1 MKLKRIISV
10 AAAAVLAVSAFAGCG
25 SSSSNGSASA
35 SGSASTSAETA
46 STGDDGYYH
55 LKLATSPS
63 LCQAPLHVAVQN
75 GFFEEEGIKAEEI
88 QFDANYVQEAVAT
101 EQVEAGFGLIGKFL
115 LPIENGLAIKFT
127 SGMHNGCIKVLT
139 KKDSGINSIADLKG
153 KTIGVDG
160 LSGAAAI
167 MLKRALAAEGI
178 GVTESNMEVDLVA
191 YSKSDLA
198 QALENGAV
206 AAITTGD
213 PTASIDEKEYDLKV
227 LLNTATDETY
237 GYGKEY
243 CCAAFVTT
251 KLAEEHPDVAAA
263 FTRAVQ
269 KASLWVEEHPREAAQ
284 IQLDH
289 NYVSGDI
296 ELNSALLEQYD
307 YTPSVQGGYD
317 AVEANARDMAAIE
330 LINPDTDP
338 KAFADGCYIFLDG
351 VPDSPSADSEET
363 PAEGSAESSSAQADG
378 TISTA
383 AANIKGDVAVPLL
396 ATTENTTEGPKDCC
410 Q

>member
-25 SSSSNGSASA
+25 SSSSNGSAS
-35 SGSASTSAETA
+35 GSAGTSAETA
-46 STGDDGYYH
+46 SAGDDGYYH

-127 SGMHNGCIKVLT
+127 SGMHNGCIKILT

-213 PTASIDEKEYDLKV
+213 PTASIAEKEYDLKV

-296 ELNSALLEQYD
+296 DLNASLLEEYD

-317 AVEANARDMAAIE
+317 AVEANARDMADIE

-338 KAFADGCYIFLDG
+338 KEFVDGCYIFFDG
-351 VPDSPSADSEET
+351 VPDSPSSYSEET
-363 PAEGSAESSSAQADG
+363 PAEGSAESTSAQSDG
-378 TISTA
+378 TVST
-383 AANIKGDVAVPLL
+383 AANIKGDVAVPLI
-396 ATTENTTEGPKDCC
+396 ATEKNTTEGPKDCC

>member
-1 MKLKRIISV
+1 
-10 AAAAVLAVSAFAGCG
+10 
-25 SSSSNGSASA
+25 
-35 SGSASTSAETA
+35 
-46 STGDDGYYH
+46 
-55 LKLATSPS
+55 
-63 LCQAPLHVAVQN
+63 
-75 GFFEEEGIKAEEI
+75 
-88 QFDANYVQEAVAT
+88 
-101 EQVEAGFGLIGKFL
+101 
-115 LPIENGLAIKFT
+115 
-127 SGMHNGCIKVLT
+127 
-139 KKDSGINSIADLKG
+139 
-153 KTIGVDG
+153 
-160 LSGAAAI
+160 
-167 MLKRALAAEGI
+167 
-178 GVTESNMEVDLVA
+178 MEVDLVA

-213 PTASIDEKEYDLKV
+213 PTASIAEKEYDLKV

-296 ELNSALLEQYD
+296 DLNTSLLEEYD

-338 KAFADGCYIFLDG
+338 KEFVDGCYIFLDG
-351 VPDSPSADSEET
+351 VPDSPASDGEEA
-363 PAEGSAESSSAQADG
+363 PAEGSAESTSAQSDG
-378 TISTA
+378 TVST
-383 AANIKGDVAVPLL
+383 AANIKGDVAVPLI
-396 ATTENTTEGPKDCC
+396 ATEKNTTEGPKDCC

>member
-1 MKLKRIISV
+1 MKFKRIISV
-10 AAAAVLAVSAFAGCG
+10 AAAAILAVSAFAGCG
-25 SSSSNGSASA
+25 SSSSNGST
-35 SGSASTSAETA
+35 SGSAGTSAETA
-46 STGDDGYYH
+46 SAGDDGYYH

-127 SGMHNGCIKVLT
+127 SGMHNGCIKILT

-213 PTASIDEKEYDLKV
+213 PTASIAEKEYDLKV

-296 ELNSALLEQYD
+296 DLNASLLEEYD

-338 KAFADGCYIFLDG
+338 KEFVDGCYIFLDG
-351 VPDSPSADSEET
+351 VPDSPVSDGEGT
-363 PAEGSAESSSAQADG
+363 PAEGSSESTSAQSDG
-378 TISTA
+378 TVST
-383 AANIKGDVAVPLL
+383 AANIKGDVAVPLI
-396 ATTENTTEGPKDCC
+396 ATEKNTTEGPKDCC

>member
-10 AAAAVLAVSAFAGCG
+10 AAAAILAVSAFAGCG
-25 SSSSNGSASA
+25 SSSSNGSAS
-35 SGSASTSAETA
+35 GSAGTSAETA
-46 STGDDGYYH
+46 SRGDDGYYH

-127 SGMHNGCIKVLT
+127 SGMHNGCIKILT
-139 KKDSGINSIADLKG
+139 KQDSGINSIADLKG

-213 PTASIDEKEYDLKV
+213 PTASIAEKEYDLKV

-296 ELNSALLEQYD
+296 DLNASLLEEYD

-338 KAFADGCYIFLDG
+338 KEFVDGCYIFLDG
-351 VPDSPSADSEET
+351 VPDSPSSDGEEA
-363 PAEGSAESSSAQADG
+363 PAEGSAESTSAQSDG
-378 TISTA
+378 TVST
-383 AANIKGDVAVPLL
+383 AANIKGDVAVPLI
-396 ATTENTTEGPKDCC
+396 ATEKNTTEGPKDCC

>member
-10 AAAAVLAVSAFAGCG
+10 AAAAILAVSAFAGCG
-25 SSSSNGSASA
+25 SSSSNGST
-35 SGSASTSAETA
+35 SGSAGTSAETA
-46 STGDDGYYH
+46 SAGDDGYYH

-127 SGMHNGCIKVLT
+127 SGMHNGCIKILT

-213 PTASIDEKEYDLKV
+213 PTASIAEKEYDLKV

-296 ELNSALLEQYD
+296 DLNASLLEEYD

-338 KAFADGCYIFLDG
+338 KEFVDGCYIFLDG
-351 VPDSPSADSEET
+351 VPDSPVSDGEGT
-363 PAEGSAESSSAQADG
+363 PAEGSSESTSAQSDG
-378 TISTA
+378 TVST
-383 AANIKGDVAVPLL
+383 AANIKGDVAVPLI
-396 ATTENTTEGPKDCC
+396 ATEKNTTEGPKDCC